1 SEQVAHLLDPC
12 NRLPR
17 FEYQQTCVLLLQS
30 ALHFLP
36 RDRRRNRG
44 MLASAQRINSY
55 RSFMFVILAPIDKY
69 LPGSNLLLHVGDDH
83 LRMVV
88 LEQLRQRMGKGL
100 GQFVFSGTYICSP
113 LEPDVFGKLCN
124 SKCSKTSRS
133 HSPTWQHCT
142 MLAGGPGSRSNTI
155 IVGQVISFARASD
168 GCSSIAARFASHTSV
183 GKSLARM

>member
-100 GQFVFSGTYICSP
+100 GQFVFSGSIERHVYLQPFGTGRFRKTLQFEM
-113 LEPDVFGKLCN
+113 LEDLAQPQPD
-124 SKCSKTSRS
+124 
-133 HSPTWQHCT
+133 
-142 MLAGGPGSRSNTI
+142 LAALHNVGGWSG
-155 IVGQVISFARASD
+155 
-168 GCSSIAARFASHTSV
+168 
-183 GKSLARM
+183 